1 MAFHQINTSVKL
13 YIYKVYRKQKQEKGG
28 ERGVRASHTHQW
40 NLNNMSNITMRILC
54 RIRSVYLCVCLSV
67 CVLCMYK
74 INVFFL
80 SFCAYIFLLFVK
92 NLCKKLYSFLQR
104 VCVCVCEW
112 EKTKRKE
119 ARQTAAARFALVI
132 VIMIMIMMVYVKSF
146 K

>member
-54 RIRSVYLCVCLSV
+54 RIRSVCLCVSLSV

-80 SFCAYIFLLFVK
+80 SALTFSFYLLRIYAK
-92 NLCKKLYSFLQR
+92 SCILSFS
-104 VCVCVCEW
+104 VCVCASERKRN
-112 EKTKRKE
+112 EKKRD
-119 ARQTAAARFALVI
+119 RLQQPVSLL
-132 VIMIMIMMVYVKSF
+132 
-146 K
+146 

>member
-13 YIYKVYRKQKQEKGG
+13 YIYNVYRKQKQEKGG

-80 SFCAYIFLLFVK
+80 SFCAYIFLLLLRIYAK
-92 NLCKKLYSFLQR
+92 SCILSFS
-104 VCVCVCEW
+104 VCVCVCVRVREN
-112 EKTKRKE
+112 ETKRSETDCSSPFRSCDRDHDHDNDGVCKV
-119 ARQTAAARFALVI
+119 F
-132 VIMIMIMMVYVKSF
+132 
-146 K
+146 